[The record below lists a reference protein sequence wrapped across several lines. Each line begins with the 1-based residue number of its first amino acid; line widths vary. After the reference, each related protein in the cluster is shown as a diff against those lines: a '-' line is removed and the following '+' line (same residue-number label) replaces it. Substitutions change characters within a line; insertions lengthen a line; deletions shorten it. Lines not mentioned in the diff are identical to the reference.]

1 VDLSRIADATIGPGR
16 SRVNPLKEF
25 VWAGYPRHLELHP
38 RTCRLEPGAVHLWY
52 RLTGDFDE
60 HDLVAALELL
70 SPLERARYERF
81 ALERDRRD
89 FAAAHGLL
97 RRALSLYG
105 DARPAEWTFDTTE
118 SGKPSLAGTGFR
130 PQFNIAHTDGLVACV
145 AAVDVN
151 VGVDVE
157 SFGSTVPN
165 DVVSRCFSAHEIA
178 DLDVRNGIDR
188 LERFTELWTLKEAYV
203 KATGA
208 GLSAP
213 LNAFTFEFDATSGL
227 RFHPPDGTLNTDWQ
241 FALFAP
247 SASHRMAVAV
257 HSGLRSDLRIL
268 TWSNG
273 PADANLG
280 VKRKSSTVR

>member
-1 VDLSRIADATIGPGR
+1 VSTPPLGR
-16 SRVNPLKEF
+16 EKNSF
-25 VWAGYPRHLELHP
+25 WAGYALGMLELNA
-38 RTCRLEPGAVHLWY
+38 RTYCLEPGAVHVWY
-52 RLTGDFDE
+52 RLTEDLDE

-97 RRALSLYG
+97 RSALSLYG
-105 DARPAEWTFDTTE
+105 DARPAEWMFDTTE

-130 PQFNIAHTDGLVACV
+130 PQFNIAHTDGLVACA

-157 SFGSTVPN
+157 SFGSTCVPN
-165 DVVSRCFSAHEIA
+165 DVVNRCFSEHEIA
-178 DLDVRNGIDR
+178 DLDVRKGIDR

-227 RFHPPDGTLNTDWQ
+227 RFHPPDGTLATEWQ

-257 HSGLRSDLRIL
+257 HSGLRSELRIL